1 MEALSKVCAVVA
13 GILMFT
19 TPVLF
24 VLWLVR
30 LIAKKSAKVLGITC
44 LICAGCFM
52 LSVIVGAFSDPSPVD
67 GAKYLKA
74 SKVPDGPE
82 GTEVVETKK
91 TYEQEVKSFSSKRKV
106 SLELAQSIK
115 DALEQPDCPFT
126 FEEIN
131 GWEQTEDWAFGERYQ
146 AWHYDMHADK
156 YYYALIYTQNDQV
169 VSVYDTTDGRKLVY
183 ECEAEKQPAPA
194 LDEGSIFLTDGVLGE
209 YGKEV
214 TIPSQTYGEYTYTWY
229 VVPYGKYEVVNNSR
243 LATVFVVSDKD
254 SNDVRCT
261 LQFQSSGETGEIVVE
276 EGTHIEL
283 SMNAE
288 VILTAK

>member
-1 MEALSKVCAVVA
+1 MEVLSKVCAVVA

-24 VLWLVR
+24 ILWLVR
-30 LIAKKSAKVLGITC
+30 LIAKKSAKVFGITC
-44 LICAGCFM
+44 LICAGCFV
-52 LSVIVGAFSDPSPVD
+52 LSVIVGAFSDPNPID
-67 GAKYLKA
+67 GAKYVKA
-74 SKVPDGPE
+74 SKGPDGPE
-82 GTEVVETKK
+82 ATEVVETKK
-91 TYEQEVKSFSSKRKV
+91 TYEKDVKSFSSKWKV
-106 SLELAQSIK
+106 SLDLAQSVK
-115 DALEQPDCPFT
+115 DALEQPGCPFT

-146 AWHYDMHADK
+146 AWHYDIHADK
-156 YYYALIYTQNDQV
+156 YCYALIYTQNGQV
-169 VSVYDTTDGRKLVY
+169 ISVYDTTDGRKLVY
-183 ECEAEKQPAPA
+183 ECEAEKLPAPT
-194 LDEGSIFLTDGVLGE
+194 LDEGSFFLADGVLGE
-209 YGKEV
+209 FGKEV

-229 VVPYGKYEVVNNSR
+229 VVPYGKYEVVNNFR
-243 LATVFVVSDKD
+243 LATLFVVSDKD
-254 SNDVRCT
+254 SSDVRCT

>member
-1 MEALSKVCAVVA
+1 
-13 GILMFT
+13 
-19 TPVLF
+19 
-24 VLWLVR
+24 
-30 LIAKKSAKVLGITC
+30 
-44 LICAGCFM
+44 
-52 LSVIVGAFSDPSPVD
+52 
-67 GAKYLKA
+67 
-74 SKVPDGPE
+74 
-82 GTEVVETKK
+82 
-91 TYEQEVKSFSSKRKV
+91 
-106 SLELAQSIK
+106 
-115 DALEQPDCPFT
+115 
-126 FEEIN
+126 
-131 GWEQTEDWAFGERYQ
+131 
-146 AWHYDMHADK
+146 MHADK

-194 LDEGSIFLTDGVLGE
+194 LDEGSILLTDGVLGE

-229 VVPYGKYEVVNNSR
+229 VVPYGKYEVVNNFR

>member
-1 MEALSKVCAVVA
+1 MEALSNACAVVA

-44 LICAGCFM
+44 LICAGCFV
-52 LSVIVGAFSDPSPVD
+52 LSVIVGAFSDPNPID
-67 GAKYLKA
+67 GAKYVKV

-82 GTEVVETKK
+82 TTEVVETKK
-91 TYEQEVKSFSSKRKV
+91 TYEQDVKSFSSKQKV

-115 DALEQPDCPFT
+115 DALEQPGCPFS
-126 FEEIN
+126 FEGIN

-146 AWHYDMHADK
+146 AWHYDMYADK

-169 VSVYDTTDGRKLVY
+169 VSVCNTTDGRKLVY

-194 LDEGSIFLTDGVLGE
+194 LKVWCKSCD
-209 YGKEV
+209 
-214 TIPSQTYGEYTYTWY
+214 
-229 VVPYGKYEVVNNSR
+229 
-243 LATVFVVSDKD
+243 
-254 SNDVRCT
+254 
-261 LQFQSSGETGEIVVE
+261 TG
-276 EGTHIEL
+276 L
-283 SMNAE
+283 SENR
-288 VILTAK
+288 